1 MSTKHLVYVAV
12 FASLIAIGAQ
22 IRIPLGPVPL
32 TFQVPAVL
40 LGGLLLGPKLGA
52 MSAFIYMLM
61 GLSGLPVFAG
71 GGGIG
76 SVFSPT
82 FGFIAGYIPAAW
94 CAGFGR
100 VHQVS
105 ALRSFSFTFAAVL
118 LIFLSGLLY
127 FMLAMNVFLDTPVN
141 AAEAFKIAVLPFI
154 LKDLAVGMVTIIF
167 AKTLVRRGLNI
178 AI

>member
-32 TFQVPAVL
+32 TFQVPMVL

-52 MSAFIYMLM
+52 LSAFVYMLM
-61 GLSGLPVFAG
+61 GLFGLPVFAG

-76 SVFSPT
+76 SIFSPT
-82 FGFIAGYIPAAW
+82 FGFIVGYIPAAW

-100 VHQVS
+100 VHQVTT
-105 ALRSFSFTFAAVL
+105 LRSVSFTFAAIL
-118 LIFLSGLLY
+118 MIFLSGLLY
-127 FMLAMNVFLDTPVN
+127 FMFAMNIFLDTPVN
-141 AAEAFKIAVLPFI
+141 AAEAFKLAVLPFI
-154 LKDLAVGMVTIIF
+154 LKDLAVGAATILF
-167 AKTLVRRGLNI
+167 AKALVSRGLNI